1 MQPIIFER
9 ADVRVLAAEM
19 IKCGACIGENVT
31 GHLIA
36 NWPQLGAAI
45 IWVNSCADN
54 DFICPS
60 RIAHP
65 AGDYIQ
71 TRKSYLQRI
80 TENAIATVLHEMHEN
95 CSIRPVC
102 IAANDEFELREVEE
116 MHYACEQIKN
126 GDFEFVRDR
135 AHDLYIDAA
144 HLHINNEHQLM
155 LTINGTENY
164 RVAFRVYYGD
174 QIIGQIN

>member
-1 MQPIIFER
+1 MDPIIFER
-9 ADVRVLAAEM
+9 ADVKELAGEL

-36 NWPQLGAAI
+36 NWANFGPAVI
-45 IWVNSCADN
+45 YVNSCADN

-65 AGDYIQ
+65 AADYIQ

-95 CSIRPVC
+95 CSIRPVLYRG
-102 IAANDEFELREVEE
+102 NENVELREMEE
-116 MHYACEQIKN
+116 SYAAFEYIKN
-126 GDFEFVRDR
+126 RDFEFVHCR
-135 AHDLYIDAA
+135 AVELGADSTFTEID
-144 HLHINNEHQLM
+144 NENQL
-155 LTINGTENY
+155 TVNFNGIEKFN
-164 RVAFRVYYGD
+164 VKFRVYYGD
-174 QIIGQIN
+174 QIIGEIN